1 MFEEVV
7 KINVSNK
14 KINERLKTVIINENK
29 AKVLNQNTNLV
40 HEENGENSNFVAI
53 NLLYFRIENVSLN
66 ILVFDIFIDSDWKS
80 KKEEIK
86 FKGTSLWQQCL
97 NGWRVTLNRK
107 LNILTKNF
115 KGTFKY
121 WKRNKR

>member
-66 ILVFDIFIDSDWKS
+66 ILVFDIFIDSD
-80 KKEEIK
+80 
-86 FKGTSLWQQCL
+86 
-97 NGWRVTLNRK
+97 
-107 LNILTKNF
+107 
-115 KGTFKY
+115 
-121 WKRNKR
+121 